1 MRFFTLHMSLLVLS
15 AFLTIIFVM
24 AGIFMSKKK
33 IWRGTF
39 FFLTNCSIILL
50 FTLNEK
56 FLNRNHKAIVS
67 PHKKESPVWRHW
79 KTWKVYASSSLCGLS
94 CATVALNT
102 WSERGQR
109 VVWYSLMVSICKY
122 MVSRRFTTAV
132 QLSAEIMQQRTY
144 EVSWFGGCFA
154 FTKIKKQ
161 PRL

>member
-1 MRFFTLHMSLLVLS
+1 MRFTLHMSLLVLS

-24 AGIFMSKKK
+24 PGIFMSKKK

-39 FFLTNCSIILL
+39 FFFNKLL
-50 FTLNEK
+50 DNTPLHVKWEIFEQEPQSYSL
-56 FLNRNHKAIVS
+56 S